1 MGRTKAFPMISLV
14 LHHRHARRQI
24 IRPSGI
30 PCLGLDAPLPV
41 KSILDCCTGNVEF
54 PALILLFLRR
64 CILAASF
71 LVLMCSGLTAS
82 ASPSGAVPYR
92 PNAEETALLKRAEET
107 LGTVR
112 TMQARFLQ
120 ISSDGSS
127 SEGTVSIQRPGKMS
141 LTYDPPSKIKVVA
154 DGTWLVFIDNEV
166 GQVSNL
172 PLDSTPAGIL
182 LRKNPRFSDP
192 DIVLKDIRRAAG
204 VAEIE
209 LVMADDPAAGSLML
223 VFTEHPFE
231 LRQWRVRDAR
241 DLETAVSLFSVR
253 TGLSFDQ
260 GLFSWSNLPAR
271 YR

>member
-1 MGRTKAFPMISLV
+1 MGLTKAFPMISLV
-14 LHHRHARRQI
+14 LHHRHARLQI

-41 KSILDCCTGNVEF
+41 KSILGCCTGNVEF
-54 PALILLFLRR
+54 PALTLLFFRR
-64 CILAASF
+64 CILVASF
-71 LVLMCSGLTAS
+71 LVFMCPALAAASSSGL
-82 ASPSGAVPYR
+82 VPYR

-127 SEGTVSIQRPGKMS
+127 SEGTVSIQRPGKMN

-154 DGTWLVFIDNEV
+154 DGTWLVFIDNAV

-172 PLDSTPAGIL
+172 PLGSTPAGIL

-209 LVMADDPAAGSLML
+209 LVMADDPAAGALML